1 MVTHISRILCC
12 LAMLTMAALAQ
23 NADVY
28 VSPSGNDSTGD
39 GSLANPYATMS
50 QARSAIDLIMADSVN
65 GCSGSAHRTTPY
77 VVMFRGG
84 TYYMG
89 TPGGQPGST
98 STTKGTATFT
108 SSDKGCSSSQPVIY
122 ENYPGE
128 TPVLSGGYQ
137 PGGWATA
144 GSITCSGTCTEYQTT
159 LSSAVYFENLWYSG
173 ARRLRPRLYVSGG
186 TFPGTPYLGSYFTV
200 NNAVTVT
207 TNTTTNINCA
217 GQSSPY
223 TCVDRFT
230 YNSSD
235 LSSPSAWTNYMPS
248 STNPCTALEGSV
260 KAQEGDI
267 EVISLESDLTS
278 KQRISCLDTSHHIIY
293 FTGATYYPNNFANPS
308 KAPALVPQH
317 SYQIGHRYLV
327 ENVESMLGQSAQ
339 QWFLDVS
346 TYTLT
351 YLAATGENPTNNVV
365 IPQLVQVI
373 TGNGLQYAVFR
384 GLTIEH
390 DNWTIPWNNTGA
402 GYGTATYPY
411 QDGYADMRGQFDF
424 SYTSPTFT
432 NNGMLA
438 AFTCLQCQ
446 DITFE
451 FDTVTQTAGGGVD
464 FYTSNTGSSTQNI
477 NIHDNAFVD
486 LGGFGV
492 RIGILN
498 TTGCNFTS
506 SPCASFNPGTDTDS
520 NMPHNVTIF
529 NNLID
534 GYGRVIPGA
543 IGIMLGSVHDTLVEH
558 NDITD
563 GYHAGYNLCALGC
576 LYGNPTTANY
586 HGAANNL
593 VSWNHIWNMMQ
604 GMTGDGGTL
613 YLNTGTA
620 QSGGFQGQANIA
632 ANNLVHDTT
641 DDAIFDGYT
650 SGTTGGG
657 QGIYLDA
664 NSGNIL
670 VTNNVVYRVSENT
683 MFLSVGPYAN
693 GSAHIIRNNIFA
705 FGRKGL
711 AGHSTPSWYGGSS
724 CPTIPPESNVILGFY
739 MLGNLFY
746 FDRTDQEPTN
756 PPAFY
761 VQQGCSS
768 LCGGTNY
775 TDLENWD
782 RNVFY
787 RTDGAFGT
795 CTLGAGCEPFHNQ
808 TTPTPACLTQPPNWT
823 FGTLSSWQTSLN
835 GVSMGEDPNGSATFN
850 LGGVNYFNSATS
862 GTFTGTLGI
871 SPGFG
876 FDATQTNGTVSSAGR
891 VHPVLYPT
899 IPTIQPTFS
908 VMSYSTGDF

>member
-1 MVTHISRILCC
+1 MVTHISRILGC

-28 VSPSGNDSTGD
+28 VSPTGNDSTGD
-39 GSLANPYATMS
+39 GSLANPYATMNE
-50 QARSAIDLIMADSVN
+50 ARLAIDLIMADSVN

-98 STTKGTATFT
+98 ATTKGTATFT
-108 SSDKGCSSSQPVIY
+108 SSDIGCSSSQPVIY

-159 LSSAVYFENLWYSG
+159 LSSSAVYFENFWYG
-173 ARRLRPRLYVSGG
+173 GVRRLRPRLYNASAPVLLR
-186 TFPGTPYLGSYFTV
+186 GTPYLGTYFTV
-200 NNAVTVT
+200 NAAVTNSG
-207 TNTTTNINCA
+207 NTGQQINCA
-217 GQSSPY
+217 GISNPY
-223 TCVDRFT
+223 TCVDRFKFNT
-230 YNSSD
+230 GDLVPTGWGNYVNSSN
-235 LSSPSAWTNYMPS
+235 SPCGIGGTPA
-248 STNPCTALEGSV
+248 G
-260 KAQEGDI
+260 QQGDI
-267 EVISLESDLTS
+267 EVLSIESDLTS
-278 KQRISCLDTSHHIIY
+278 KQRISCIDGSGLIIY
-293 FTGATYYPNNFANPS
+293 LTGATYYPNNSIN
-308 KAPALVPQH
+308 LVPQH
-317 SYQIGHRYLV
+317 SYQVGHRYLV
-327 ENVESMLGQSAQ
+327 ENVKSMLGQAPQ

-346 TYTLT
+346 TTPYTLT
-351 YLAATGENPTNNVV
+351 YLAASLENPTNNVV
-365 IPQLVQVI
+365 IPQLAQVI
-373 TGNGLQYAVFR
+373 TGNGLQHAIFR

-390 DNWTIPWNNTGA
+390 DNWTIPWNNTGT

-411 QDGYADMRGQFDF
+411 QDGDADMRGQFNF
-424 SYTSPTFT
+424 SYTSPNFT

-446 DITFE
+446 NIRFE
-451 FDTVTQTAGGGVD
+451 FNTVAQTAGGGLE
-464 FYTSNTGSSTQNI
+464 FYTSNTGSTTQSI
-477 NIHDNAFVD
+477 NIHDNAFLD
-486 LGGFGV
+486 LGGFGI

-498 TTGCNFTS
+498 TTGCNFTT
-506 SPCASFNPGTDTDS
+506 SPCTGFNPGTDNDS

-543 IGIMLGSVHDTLVEH
+543 IGIMLGSVHDTITEH

-576 LYGNPTTANY
+576 IYGNPTASY

-593 VSWNHIWNMMQ
+593 VSWNHVWNMMQ

-620 QSGGFQGQANIA
+620 QSGGFQGQANIV

-657 QGIYLDA
+657 QGVYLDA

-670 VTNNVVYRVSENT
+670 VANNVVYRVSENT

-711 AGHSTPSWYGGSS
+711 PGHSTPSWYSGTS
-724 CPTIPPESNVILGFY
+724 CPTVPPESNVLLGFY

-746 FDRTDQEPTN
+746 FDRTDASTN
-756 PPAFY
+756 PAFY
-761 VQQGCSS
+761 VQEGCSS

-787 RTDGAFGT
+787 RTDGAFGSY
-795 CTLGAGCEPFHNQ
+795 ASAFHNQ
-808 TTPTPACLTQPPNWT
+808 TAQTACADQPSNWT
-823 FGTLSSWQTSLN
+823 FGTFSSWQGSLN

-850 LGGVNYFNSATS
+850 LGGVNYFNGATS
-862 GTFTGTLGI
+862 ATFTGTLGT
-871 SPGFG
+871 SPPGFG
-876 FDATQTNGTVSSAGR
+876 FDATQTNSTVSNAGR
-891 VHPVLYPT
+891 VHPTLYPS
-899 IPTIQPTFS
+899 IPTVQATFNTS
-908 VMSYSTGDF
+908 SYLTSDF